1 MRKGRLVVFDTNFF
15 GWLNQIDAHCE
26 LVDLICDVFDGDGV
40 ADHSQLLKMDYCPG
54 LIRILS
60 HHRVTDE
67 QVALLLMTYKGP
79 LKLEIIHNDDP
90 TDLKLIVFA
99 AQNKGSTLLTCEGA
113 LLQLSDELDL
123 NHWCLKAVIHRV
135 DQDTG
140 GFFDQPGYKTQAMFD
155 EFGKHSFFHYG
166 ANKRCPQCDSKN
178 KCSTKSNPP
187 KKMLS
192 ITHKSPS
199 H

>member
-155 EFGKHSFFHYG
+155 EFGKHSFLVLRGFLWSR
-166 ANKRCPQCDSKN
+166 ARAC
-178 KCSTKSNPP
+178 
-187 KKMLS
+187 
-192 ITHKSPS
+192 II
-199 H
+199 